1 MLHWPHN
8 KVFTKNCLFLLLK
21 VVDTCSTIAPFF
33 SSKSRLPCCLIWAK
47 YKDFLLSVKIV
58 TSTESWLVTILKDDY
73 TAWSGK
79 KKKKFNVINIEL
91 QLHRPEWSF
100 IVSTFLSSLGYE
112 RHNPCP
118 EFWAKILP
126 PRSSVEKSESGVAR
140 GCEPCQKG
148 GEWLTWVERCR
159 STISEYGQ
167 QCKYSADNWPTQELK
182 PETQGSFL
190 ILFPHLP
197 HQPIS

>member
-1 MLHWPHN
+1 M
-8 KVFTKNCLFLLLK
+8 
-21 VVDTCSTIAPFF
+21 
-33 SSKSRLPCCLIWAK
+33 
-47 YKDFLLSVKIV
+47 
-58 TSTESWLVTILKDDY
+58 
-73 TAWSGK
+73 
-79 KKKKFNVINIEL
+79 
-91 QLHRPEWSF
+91 HRPEWSF

-112 RHNPCP
+112 GHNPSP

-140 GCEPCQKG
+140 GREPCQKG
-148 GEWLTWVERCR
+148 GEWLTWVELCI

-167 QCKYSADNWPTQELK
+167 HCKHSVDIWPTQELK
-182 PETQGSFL
+182 PETQGSFS